1 MGALSYFDYFKIST
15 GLIFQCINHN
25 RININ
30 NTKLSRISI
39 HFFSLDEK
47 NPFFFL
53 DFFFFLDETILY
65 YMAKFL
71 TKLDKRK
78 GEHSTGSKHSQVQTG
93 DISHN

>member
-53 DFFFFLDETILY
+53 DENILS

-78 GEHSTGSKHSQVQTG
+78 DEHSTGSKHSQVQTG